1 MKESNNVFHLN
12 KENIYMKLKSLLLP
26 GLFII
31 PGVSVS
37 ASAAA
42 EEVAKTIYTCNDNK
56 TMEVVY
62 INTTG
67 GNSYAIIN
75 QVNEMIPM
83 RLMKMASG
91 ANYEAISQDY
101 TYKLYTKG
109 KTADLV
115 EGDDKPVLSNCLS
128 DN

>member
-1 MKESNNVFHLN
+1 
-12 KENIYMKLKSLLLP
+12 MKLKSLTLLC
-26 GLFII
+26 LFII
-31 PGVSVS
+31 PGSSVS
-37 ASAAA
+37 ASAA
-42 EEVAKTIYTCNDNK
+42 EEVVKTIYACNDNR

-62 INTTG
+62 INTNG

-91 ANYEAISQDY
+91 ASYETISQDY

-115 EGDDKPVLSNCLS
+115 EGNDKPVLSNCLS

>member
-1 MKESNNVFHLN
+1 MPLYYSRGQCLC
-12 KENIYMKLKSLLLP
+12 LS
-26 GLFII
+26 
-31 PGVSVS
+31 S
-37 ASAAA
+37 
-42 EEVAKTIYTCNDNK
+42 EEVVKTIYSCNDNR

-62 INTTG
+62 INTNG

-75 QVNEMIPM
+75 QVNEMITM

-91 ANYEAISQDY
+91 ASYEAISQDY

-109 KTADLV
+109 NTADLV
-115 EGDDKPVLSNCLS
+115 EGNDKPVLSNCLS